1 MDNVGVQAKKKKNS
15 SIAAGPSARDTV
27 KVITLSVKLNQITT
41 QGFPLL
47 FLTQSIWS
55 IQPLTKFPTH

>member
-27 KVITLSVKLNQITT
+27 KVITLSVKLN
-41 QGFPLL
+41 
-47 FLTQSIWS
+47 
-55 IQPLTKFPTH
+55 